1 MERLRTEPRCI
12 VVLEAPHRIADLAQA
27 LAVLE
32 ERPVTLA
39 RELTKQFEQITTL
52 PAHQAA
58 AWLQE
63 DLQRCRGEFVVVL
76 HPVASSNDAEAGL
89 RVLDRLLQ
97 ELPLKSAVRLA
108 ADITGVPRNQLYEA
122 ALQRK
127 NAPKQEG

>member
-1 MERLRTEPRCI
+1 M
-12 VVLEAPHRIADLAQA
+12 
-27 LAVLE
+27 
-32 ERPVTLA
+32 
-39 RELTKQFEQITTL
+39 
-52 PAHQAA
+52 
-58 AWLQE
+58 
-63 DLQRCRGEFVVVL
+63 VVL

-127 NAPKQEG
+127 NAPEQEG